1 MGCRSF
7 IAGLLLATGLAR
19 AETAPLVAD
28 VIVNG
33 QAQGVAVLLQDPSG
47 TVLADEETLERW
59 RVRPPWPAGE
69 PHEGRL
75 WHPIDAIAG
84 LERRLDPRTLT
95 LQVTIPP
102 ELFATTR
109 IGGDDAPPLPARPPP
124 GAFLDYDFGY
134 FTTDADGSGVWS
146 MAANPTLFGPAGYLS
161 SGLLWRRLESS
172 PAGSDGE
179 GWLRLDT
186 TWTTD
191 FPARAATLQV
201 GDAVT
206 GTGAWRRGVRFGGFH
221 FATNFETRPR
231 LATFPQPSVR
241 GLASQPT
248 TLEILLN
255 GEPRGVAN
263 LPPGGWTLEDM
274 PVATGAGEL
283 TVIARDLSGREQ
295 RYTLDFYASRGLLRS
310 GLSDYSLSLGRERLD
325 FGLENFAYG
334 DPFAAAGWRRGL
346 TERLTAEAAVEVS
359 SDWASAG
366 GGVAAGLPG
375 IGLVSSAIAV
385 SRDPAGTGT
394 LWQAGFERRSRRL
407 SVGFGL
413 QQTTAGFRQLG
424 YAAAERPPRR
434 TLVASGGFNLGYP
447 GAISLTFASQAS
459 HTGLDSRLMQLNW
472 VRGFGRVNVNAFV
485 RAIGGQ
491 QNETS
496 IGMVFS
502 MPLGARH
509 AAGASLQST
518 AGHLELA
525 SELSR
530 DLPADDGIG
539 YRLRSIE
546 GQNARQ
552 EGYLSANA
560 GPVRLDG
567 DFRRGEAGTGYTA
580 FASGSFAW
588 LRGPH
593 LARRI
598 RDSFAVV
605 DANGLAGVRV
615 YRENQEVGRTDA
627 TGHLLVPGLRPFDI
641 NRLSI
646 DATDL
651 PMDAKLD
658 GAVRAVVPFG
668 RSGMLVDFDVVR
680 QRGATLRLRGAAGE
694 AIPAG
699 AVAAV
704 PGTGDEW
711 PVGYGGLVYL
721 PDASSADELA
731 VRWHGRTCRAA
742 LPPLPEDA
750 VLPDLGEVRCH

>member
-1 MGCRSF
+1 MGCRSL
-7 IAGLLLATGLAR
+7 IAGLLLAGGLAR

-28 VIVNG
+28 VVVNG

-69 PHEGRL
+69 PHDGRL

-109 IGGDDAPPLPARPPP
+109 IGGGEAPPMPARPPP

-134 FTTDADGSGVWS
+134 FATEADGSGVWS
-146 MAANPTLFGPAGYLS
+146 LAANPTLFGPAGYLS
-161 SGLLWRRLESS
+161 SGLLWRRLESFPES
-172 PAGSDGE
+172 ENGE

-191 FPARAATLQV
+191 FPTRAATLRV

-206 GTGAWRRGVRFGGFH
+206 GTGAWRRGVRFGGIQ

-295 RYTLDFYASRGLLRS
+295 RYTLDFYASRGLLRP

-334 DPFAAAGWRRGL
+334 APFAAVGWRRGL
-346 TERLTAEAAVEVS
+346 TDRLTVEAAVEGTT
-359 SDWASAG
+359 DLASG
-366 GGVAAGLPG
+366 GGGLAVGLPG
-375 IGLVSSAIAV
+375 LGLVSSAVAL
-385 SRDPAGTGT
+385 SRDSDGTGA
-394 LWQAGFERRSRRL
+394 LWQAGFERRSRRA
-407 SVGFGL
+407 SVGAGL
-413 QQTTAGFRQLG
+413 QLTTVAYRQLG
-424 YAAAERPPRR
+424 YAVGERPPHRS
-434 TLVASGGFNLGYP
+434 LVASGGFNFGYP
-447 GAISLTFASQAS
+447 GAVSLTFASQAS
-459 HTGLDSRLMQLNW
+459 HDGVDSRLTQLNW
-472 VRGFGRVNVNAFV
+472 VRGFGRVSVNAFV

-491 QNETS
+491 QDETTF
-496 IGMVFS
+496 GMVFS
-502 MPLGARH
+502 MPLGTH
-509 AAGASLQST
+509 HSTGASLQST
-518 AGHLELA
+518 EGQVELA

-530 DLPADDGIG
+530 DLPAADGIG
-539 YRLRSIE
+539 YRLRSVN
-546 GQNARQ
+546 GRSSRQ

-560 GPVRLDG
+560 GAVRLDG
-567 DFRRGEAGTGYTA
+567 DFRRGEAGTGYSA
-580 FASGSFAW
+580 FASGSLAW

-593 LARRI
+593 VARRI

-605 DANGLAGVRV
+605 DANGLAGLRV

-627 TGHLLVPGLRPFDI
+627 TGHLLVPGLRPFDV

-646 DATDL
+646 EVTDL
-651 PMDAKLD
+651 PMDAALD
-658 GAVRAVVPFG
+658 GSVLPVVPYG
-668 RSGMLVDFDVVR
+668 RSGLLVNFGIVR
-680 QRGATLRLRGAAGE
+680 QRGATLRLTDADGE
-694 AIPAG
+694 PIPAG
-699 AVAAV
+699 AVASVA
-704 PGTGDEW
+704 GAGAES

-721 PDASSADELA
+721 ADAASPTRLV
-731 VRWHGRTCRAA
+731 VRWHGKTCLAT
-742 LPPLPEDA
+742 LPPLPENA
-750 VLPDLGEVRCH
+750 VLPDLGEVPCR